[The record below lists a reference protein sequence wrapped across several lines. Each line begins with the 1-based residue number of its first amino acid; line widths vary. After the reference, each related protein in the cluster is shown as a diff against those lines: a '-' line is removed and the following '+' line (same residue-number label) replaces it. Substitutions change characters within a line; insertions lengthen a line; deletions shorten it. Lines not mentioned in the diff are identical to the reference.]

1 MELRNLNFLIYDAD
15 RNAVFLIEF
24 KIDPDAKLHIS
35 YNIIIEFGLWRSRP
49 IYEQDS
55 SFLAPAAMIIMMI
68 MIMIM
73 IPEIGGIIY
82 TDNIKLTDRNSISAF
97 CFTVT
102 IMIQLQ
108 LDRKKLIFGEVCSI
122 FRDASF

>member
-1 MELRNLNFLIYDAD
+1 M
-15 RNAVFLIEF
+15 
-24 KIDPDAKLHIS
+24 
-35 YNIIIEFGLWRSRP
+35 
-49 IYEQDS
+49 
-55 SFLAPAAMIIMMI
+55 APAAMIIMMT

-108 LDRKKLIFGEVCSI
+108 LDRKKMIFGEVCSI